1 MPALSAILLA
11 AQTAA
16 VTPVRDERSLF
27 HLPGPEEVRV
37 QSVARTDNE
46 QNWPFVPEE
55 GLLMCVWSGGRKV
68 VMFAAKPEG
77 SETEARP
84 DLVFVS
90 TNPFDATLMNMG
102 STHLIAKTEGVGELI
117 RRFAPFEQLGQRLC
131 NQPQG
136 ARIGHGEL

>member
-1 MPALSAILLA
+1 MLALPAILLA
-11 AQTAA
+11 TQTAA

-27 HLPGPEEVRV
+27 HLPTPEEVRI

-46 QNWPFVPEE
+46 QNWPFVPDE
-55 GLLMCVWSGGRKV
+55 GFLMCVWSGGRKV
-68 VMFAAKPEG
+68 VMFSAKPDG
-77 SETEARP
+77 SETDAEP

-90 TNPFDATLMNMG
+90 TNPLDATLMNMG
-102 STHLIAKTEGVGELI
+102 STHLIARTEGVGELI

-131 NQPQG
+131 TQPQG